1 MCYSALVNIA
11 RLFIKDIVVEKIFFI
26 HNFINMWYYQ
36 IFFYDFLFI
45 ALTCISLGIS
55 EVDTIFH
62 VYWTL

>member
-26 HNFINMWYYQ
+26 HNFLNMWYYQ

>member
-11 RLFIKDIVVEKIFFI
+11 RLFNKDIIVKKIFFL
-26 HNFINMWYYQ
+26 HNFLNNVVLSD
-36 IFFYDFLFI
+36 FFYDFLFI

>member
-26 HNFINMWYYQ
+26 HNFLNIWYYQ
-36 IFFYDFLFI
+36 IFLYDFLFI